1 MTDVS
6 AAGGPAR
13 GSLEGRVAVVTG
25 GASGIGRAIVLRF
38 AAEGAR
44 VVAADLNPDSGA
56 ALLADA
62 EGLGLGKS
70 TCFERAD
77 VSAEQDVERAV
88 ARAVEEYGRL
98 DVMVNNAGVGGAFG
112 PITEVEVED
121 WDYTFAVLSRG
132 VFLGTKHAVRAMHE
146 HGDGGAIVNTA
157 SIAGLSGGAGPAAYS
172 AAKAAVINL
181 TRANAVELAPLR
193 IRVNA
198 LCPGLILTPLLHQ
211 GREEQ
216 IRALMPDIQPWPDH
230 GRPEHI
236 AGVAL
241 FLAGDD
247 AEFVTGQ
254 AIAVDGGLTAIGPD
268 LANRLRTMP
277 GDAGLVGVNRG
288 TTGERSQ
295 VRRRAPWTRSKG
307 GPGSRRI

>member
-1 MTDVS
+1 MTS
-6 AAGGPAR
+6 TNSSGGADLPATR
-13 GSLEGRVAVVTG
+13 LLAGRVAVVTG

-44 VVAADLNPDSGA
+44 VVAVDLNADNGKS
-56 ALLADA
+56 LLADA
-62 EGLGLGKS
+62 EAAGLGDS
-70 TCFERAD
+70 VCFEQAD
-77 VSAEQDVERAV
+77 VSSEDDV
-88 ARAVEEYGRL
+88 ARAVGRAGTEFGRL

-112 PITEVEVED
+112 PITEVESDD
-121 WDYTFAVLSRG
+121 WDYTFAVLVRG
-132 VFLGTKHAVRAMHE
+132 VFLGTKYAVRAMAE
-146 HGDGGAIVNTA
+146 HGDGGSIINTA

-181 TRANAVELAPLR
+181 SRSNAVELASSR

-198 LCPGLILTPLLHQ
+198 ICPGIIMTPLLHQ

-216 IRALMPDIQPWPDH
+216 TRALLPEIQPWPDY
-230 GRPEHI
+230 GRPENI
-236 AGVAL
+236 AGAAL

-247 AEFVTGQ
+247 STFVTGQ
-254 AIAVDGGLTAIGPD
+254 AIAVDGGMTAIGPD
-268 LANRLRTMP
+268 LANRLRTAP

-295 VRRRAPWTRSKG
+295 IRRRLGRDTAS
-307 GPGSRRI
+307 S

>member
-1 MTDVS
+1 MTTVDGS
-6 AAGGPAR
+6 AGPDRSAGA
-13 GSLEGRVAVVTG
+13 LAGRVAVVTG

-44 VVAADLNPDSGA
+44 VVAVDLNADNGKT
-56 ALLADA
+56 LLSDADA
-62 EGLGLGKS
+62 AGLDGAV
-70 TCFERAD
+70 CFEQAD
-77 VSAEQDVERAV
+77 VSSEEDV
-88 ARAVEEYGRL
+88 ARAIGRAGSEFGRL

-112 PITEVEVED
+112 PITEVETDD
-121 WDYTFAVLSRG
+121 WDYTFAVLVRG
-132 VFLGTKHAVRAMHE
+132 VFLGTKYAVRAMAE
-146 HGDGGAIVNTA
+146 HGQGGSIINTA

-172 AAKAAVINL
+172 AAKAAVVNL
-181 TRANAVELAPLR
+181 SRANSVELAPSR

-198 LCPGLILTPLLHQ
+198 ICPGIILTPLLHQ

-216 IRALMPDIQPWPDH
+216 TRELLPEIQPWPDY
-230 GRPEHI
+230 GRPENI

-247 AEFVTGQ
+247 STFVTGQ

-268 LANRLRTMP
+268 LANRLRTAP

-295 VRRRAPWTRSKG
+295 IRRRLGRDV
-307 GPGSRRI
+307 GPT